1 MCCKE
6 RRYFIDRRD
15 RTWQWHIQR
24 FRIKEP
30 ICKQYTAHK
39 NDGGGTILAVNIFYI
54 FHTRTS
60 IQNACQL
67 HSNVF
72 IFKQP
77 NCLKLPELLIPCAQ
91 LGTITDS
98 KEQINDKN
106 VFFFRYKV
114 LQLSPGL
121 GQLDGVLWNLVLFVF
136 IWRLIVSLCMVKS
149 IKSIEKVNN
158 WIYLVNDLKNCVF
171 SALYIQDM
179 RQAFAQQEN
188 LMQWALI

>member
-1 MCCKE
+1 MTKM
-6 RRYFIDRRD
+6 
-15 RTWQWHIQR
+15 
-24 FRIKEP
+24 
-30 ICKQYTAHK
+30 
-39 NDGGGTILAVNIFYI
+39 L
-54 FHTRTS
+54 
-60 IQNACQL
+60 
-67 HSNVF
+67 
-72 IFKQP
+72 
-77 NCLKLPELLIPCAQ
+77 
-91 LGTITDS
+91 
-98 KEQINDKN
+98 
-106 VFFFRYKV
+106 FFFRYKV

-149 IKSIEKVNN
+149 IKSIEKVNS

>member
-106 VFFFRYKV
+106 AVFF
-114 LQLSPGL
+114 QIQSSP
-121 GQLDGVLWNLVLFVF
+121 
-136 IWRLIVSLCMVKS
+136 IVSWPWTTRWCSLEFGAVRLYLAFNCLPLHG
-149 IKSIEKVNN
+149 EKYQ
-158 WIYLVNDLKNCVF
+158 IY
-171 SALYIQDM
+171 
-179 RQAFAQQEN
+179 
-188 LMQWALI
+188 